1 MSLICFILK
10 DVLLKCSLN
19 YLIGSIV
26 KREARIIGT
35 GSYLPER
42 VLTNKDL
49 EKMVETSDEWIVTRT
64 GMKERRI
71 AGENEFTSHM
81 GLQAAKCALEAA
93 GKRPDEID
101 LILVATCT
109 PDYMFPSTAA
119 IIQRELK
126 APQAA
131 AFDFQ
136 AACTGY
142 LYGLSM
148 AKGFIE
154 GGIYKNILLIA
165 SEKLSSIVNYKDR
178 NTCVL
183 FGDGAAACVVS
194 DQGDG
199 FLIREVCLGADGEVA
214 ELLMLPAG
222 GCRLPA
228 SQETVEK
235 QKHFIVMEG
244 KEVFKHAVRRMES
257 AAKECLDKAKMAQE
271 AIDWLVP
278 HQANER
284 IIDAIAKRFA
294 IGEEKVFKT
303 VHKYGN
309 TSASAVAIALD
320 ELIRVKSVREGE
332 NMLLIAFGAGFTWGA
347 SILTKIKDKKG

>member
-1 MSLICFILK
+1 MFASYAFIRMP
-10 DVLLKCSLN
+10 
-19 YLIGSIV
+19 V
-26 KREARIIGT
+26 KRKARIIGT

-42 VLTNKDL
+42 VLSNADL
-49 EKMVETSDEWIVTRT
+49 EKLVDTSDEWIYTRT

-71 AGENEFTSHM
+71 ARPDEFTSDM
-81 GLQAAKCALEAA
+81 GVEAAKAALEAA
-93 GKRPDEID
+93 GKTPEEID
-101 LILVATCT
+101 LILVATIS

-119 IIQRELK
+119 LIQRALK

-131 AFDFQ
+131 ALDFQ

-142 LYGLSM
+142 LYGLAM

-154 GGIYKNILLIA
+154 SGVYKNILLIA
-165 SEKLSSIVNYKDR
+165 SEKLSSIVNYEDR

-183 FGDGAAACVVS
+183 FGDGASASVIS
-194 DQGDG
+194 DSGEG
-199 FLIREVCLGADGEVA
+199 YAILEACLGADGEVA

-228 SQETVEK
+228 SPETVAAN
-235 QKHFIVMEG
+235 QHFITMEG
-244 KEVFKHAVRRMES
+244 KEVFKHAVRRMENAS
-257 AAKECLDKAKMAQE
+257 KECLQKAGMREDQ
-271 AIDWLVP
+271 IDWLVP

-284 IIDAIAKRFA
+284 IIDSIAKRFG
-294 IGEEKVFKT
+294 ITESKVFKT

-320 ELIRVKSVREGE
+320 ELIREKEIKTGE
-332 NMLLIAFGAGFTWGA
+332 NMLLVAFGAGFTWGA
-347 SILTKIKDKKG
+347 TILTKL